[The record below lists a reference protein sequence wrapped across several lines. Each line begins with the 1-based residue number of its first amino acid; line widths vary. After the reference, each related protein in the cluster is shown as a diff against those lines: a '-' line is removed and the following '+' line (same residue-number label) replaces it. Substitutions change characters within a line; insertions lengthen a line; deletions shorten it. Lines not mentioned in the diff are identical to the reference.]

1 MDDIAKMAEACMRD
15 VDDNDD
21 EDLEDDEDLLV
32 SNECDILTSSSASER
47 VHVRMVFLIPQHYIC
62 NKVCFLVK

>member
-32 SNECDILTSSSASER
+32 SNECDILTSSSASESSCQD
-47 VHVRMVFLIPQHYIC
+47 VFLIPQHYIC

>member
-32 SNECDILTSSSASER
+32 SNECDILTSSSASESSCQD
-47 VHVRMVFLIPQHYIC
+47 VLYF
-62 NKVCFLVK
+62 

>member
-47 VHVRMVFLIPQHYIC
+47 VHVRMF
-62 NKVCFLVK
+62 F